1 MVHIPADGDAGQ
13 PYPFGDLLAGEGA
26 LPVPGEKLP
35 DEGQG
40 SAAEPLAQLTLGLLA
55 PLIALEQAVDDPLVQ
70 PRLPLG
76 QQGLQ
81 LEELVH
87 GLAEAGKLKGL
98 DQIVQ
103 HPAAQQGPDDVRVAG
118 RGHHNDGG
126 GLAQTVQ
133 GVDKLQ
139 AGHGRGV
146 VVQDNKVGLLV
157 L

>member
-1 MVHIPADGDAGQ
+1 MVHIAADGDAGQ

-76 QQGLQ
+76 QQVFSWRNLSM
-81 LEELVH
+81 
-87 GLAEAGKLKGL
+87 AWRKRANSKGL
-98 DQIVQ
+98 T
-103 HPAAQQGPDDVRVAG
+103 R
-118 RGHHNDGG
+118 
-126 GLAQTVQ
+126 
-133 GVDKLQ
+133 
-139 AGHGRGV
+139 
-146 VVQDNKVGLLV
+146 
-157 L
+157 